1 MLGMKKNG
9 FGVSMITAI
18 GKLGFIDATAPFT
31 SFSNN
36 SIILAINKI
45 HEKPVVDDGKI
56 TIGKFVNINIVI
68 DYRLFAQTDNRLFFP
83 TFRSVF

>member
-31 SFSNN
+31 STYNF
-36 SIILAINKI
+36 IKAFLTIL
-45 HEKPVVDDGKI
+45 
-56 TIGKFVNINIVI
+56 
-68 DYRLFAQTDNRLFFP
+68 
-83 TFRSVF
+83 